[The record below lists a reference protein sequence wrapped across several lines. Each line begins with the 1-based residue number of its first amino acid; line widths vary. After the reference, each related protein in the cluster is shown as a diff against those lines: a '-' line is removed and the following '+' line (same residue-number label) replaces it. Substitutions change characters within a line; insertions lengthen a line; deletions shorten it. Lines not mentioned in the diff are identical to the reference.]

1 MQIMHINIA
10 TTTVEHIQIFT
21 QFVLFS
27 SNSLFKSIADD
38 WGLLEA
44 TGALDALC
52 AESLVE
58 FFAEFV
64 DDFLDGVPE
73 FFAEEDFFED
83 AAAPEVFAEVVEFF
97 AEEVEPDFFAEDE
110 VLDFLAED
118 EVLDFLAED
127 EVAALA
133 EDAVEFFAEVVELD
147 FFAEEE
153 LDFFADEVVL
163 DFFADEVVLD
173 FFAEEEL
180 DFFADEEVLDFFA
193 DEEVLDFFADE
204 EVLDFFAEEE
214 VLDFFAEEEV
224 LDFFDEPEECVS
236 LWFSLLSEHISHLF
250 CSEFNLYPVSQV
262 SHLPCSGHLIQCS
275 IEVHFPSSATIIPR
289 FKINNMKI
297 ILFPLKRPGIFF

>member
-52 AESLVE
+52 AELLVE

-110 VLDFLAED
+110 T
-118 EVLDFLAED
+118 LDFLAED

-133 EDAVEFFAEVVELD
+133 EDAVEFFAEVVE
-147 FFAEEE
+147 
-153 LDFFADEVVL
+153 
-163 DFFADEVVLD
+163 LD